1 MTATGLVPDET
12 GRTVLEVR
20 GIRKSFGGVEVLHGV
35 DLDVH
40 HGQIVA
46 LLGEN
51 GAGKST
57 LVKILVGEH
66 RPDSGEIRIGDRT
79 LIGLTPIESLALGIR
94 MIFQETSDAPTLTVA
109 ENVCLGDLP
118 NRRGVV
124 DWRALRERARQA
136 LAEFEIEL
144 DLNARIGEL
153 SVGKRQLVEIARALS
168 GDAKVLIL
176 DEATSSLS
184 DQEVRRLFDLLARL
198 KKNGLGVI
206 YISHR
211 LDEVERVADEV
222 HVLRDGRTTLTARVK
237 DVDRQRIVQAMV
249 GRALLTERSEPA
261 TKALTDRPP
270 VLELRNVSIDRYF
283 RDVSLTVGASE
294 VVVLYGRV
302 GSGIEEL
309 AGAVYG
315 ARRFTSGEMFL
326 SGISAGD
333 GPRNPAKGVGHDIG
347 MVPANRKE
355 EAIFGRR
362 SVAENLCAPSWSRLK
377 HAQLLISRKTEEDR
391 YRYWRKVLG
400 IRDRNDPSQPMLTL
414 SGGNQ
419 QKVVLGRWFERNAK
433 LLVLVE
439 PTRGVDVG
447 AREDIYATIRSFL
460 ANEKGVLIATSDY
473 EEALRIADRLLVMN
487 RGRIA
492 AEFGGG
498 EATAERLITSAGGL
512 VA

>member
-1 MTATGLVPDET
+1 MTLTGLVPDEMRGT
-12 GRTVLEVR
+12 ALEVR

-57 LVKILVGEH
+57 LVKILVGEY
-66 RPDSGEIRIGDRT
+66 RPDSGQIRIGEHT
-79 LIGLTPIESLALGIR
+79 VNGLTPIDSRALGIR

-118 NRRGVV
+118 SRRGVV
-124 DWRALRERARQA
+124 NWRAVRHRARQA
-136 LAEFEIEL
+136 LAAFDIEL
-144 DLNARIGEL
+144 DLDARMSDL

-184 DQEVRRLFDLLARL
+184 DQEVRRLFDLLAQL
-198 KKNGLGVI
+198 KRAGLGII

-222 HVLRDGRTTLTARVK
+222 HVLRDGRTTMTARTK
-237 DVDRQRIVQAMV
+237 DVDRQGVIEAMV
-249 GRALLTERSEPA
+249 GRTLLTERSEPA
-261 TKALTDRPP
+261 TKTRTDGPAL
-270 VLELRNVSIDRYF
+270 LELRNVSIDRYF
-283 RDVSLTVGASE
+283 RDVSLTVGAGE

-333 GPRNPAKGVGHDIG
+333 GPCNPASGVGHSIG

-377 HAQLLISRKTEEDR
+377 RAQLLISRKTEADR

-400 IRDRNDPSQPMLTL
+400 IRDRDDPAQPMLTL

-419 QKVVLGRWFERNAK
+419 QKVVLGRWFERNSK

-447 AREDIYATIRSFL
+447 AREDIYATVRSFL
-460 ANEKGVLIATSDY
+460 ASERGVLIATSDY
-473 EEALRIADRLLVMN
+473 EEALRIADHLLVIN
-487 RGRIA
+487 RGRIVA
-492 AEFGGG
+492 RFIGG
-498 EATAERLITSAGGL
+498 EATPEKLITTAGGL